1 MKQYRRDLTV
11 SAPAFVESGDD
22 RIVELAFSSEAP
34 YSRIYTDQNGD
45 PVELQEILVHDQEAV
60 DLSVLNDN
68 ASLLF
73 NHIFENHIGVVV
85 AGSARIDE
93 DRVGRALVQF
103 SKVGQM
109 ANETFEKVKEG
120 TMSKVSVGYTVLEGE
135 ADLSKGVYYAKKWQP
150 YEISIVSVP
159 ADSSVGVGRSLNTS
173 TDEPANNEEQRE
185 VNEPENKEQ
194 EVPVEEQ
201 KPEEETRSEEKQE
214 KEEPENEESN
224 SDSGNGSDDPQN
236 VETEEVNP
244 EEKRSEEE
252 PEVVKH
258 DNAEFTG
265 TVESEEINTNTN
277 ENEEEKAHE
286 ADPVEEENTEEVE
299 QPFTRSQEDTD
310 EIRAIGKHLNISE
323 DEIQRAIEDKEIT
336 VESFKQRALNITTES
351 KNFVKGKNTMTDT
364 IKNLEAKFDL
374 NTAMRSLAEG
384 KALTGAEAEYSQ
396 EEARKAAQR
405 GRAQRTN
412 SVFVPTSALA
422 PVAGTEIRNDSFV
435 ELLLQKSVLGKL
447 GVNVISGLTAPVA
460 VPRMSEGAVD
470 SFGFVAENGVSPNG
484 EVKFDNVPMSL
495 HTFTGGVP
503 VTRQAMLTMPNIGAL
518 ISQHIL
524 KASRIKLEQAIL
536 SAGAVAN
543 ARDGIVKQIVDAG
556 LVSETEL
563 TYKAF
568 MAELAKLT
576 DAGVDEAAI
585 SFAMRGA
592 LKADLASTLRDAGV
606 AGYIIGDNDKLA
618 NRPVHSSGVLAEG
631 HILVG
636 DFSAV
641 TIGEWAGL
649 EIDLDDT
656 TYRSQGAVVPRVW
669 CDLDWA
675 LTDKQCLRVMKA
687 SETRAKK

>member
-60 DLSVLNDN
+60 DLSVLNDK
-68 ASLLF
+68 ASMLF
-73 NHIFENHIGVVV
+73 NHNFDDHIGVVV

-103 SKVGQM
+103 SKVGQL

-120 TMSKVSVGYTVLEGE
+120 TMSKVSVGYTVLEGH
-135 ADLSKGVYYAKKWQP
+135 ADLSKGVYFVTKWQP
-150 YEISIVSVP
+150 YEISVVSVP

-185 VNEPENKEQ
+185 VNEEENKQ
-194 EVPVEEQ
+194 TPVEEQ

-224 SDSGNGSDDPQN
+224 SDSGNSSDDSQN
-236 VETEEVNP
+236 VETEEVKP
-244 EEKRSEEE
+244 EETRSEEE
-252 PEVVKH
+252 ENKP
-258 DNAEFTG
+258 A
-265 TVESEEINTNTN
+265 ESEELNTNTN
-277 ENEEEKAHE
+277 ENEEERTQE

-336 VESFKQRALNITTES
+336 VESFKQRALNINTES

-405 GRAQRTN
+405 GRAQRSN

-422 PVAGTEIRNDSFV
+422 PVAGTEIRTDSFV

-447 GVNVISGLTAPVA
+447 GVNVLSGLTAPVA

-470 SFGFVAENGVSPNG
+470 AFGFVAENGVSPNG

-536 SAGAVAN
+536 SAGANAN

-556 LVSETEL
+556 LVSETAL

-568 MAELAKLT
+568 MAEIAKLT

-585 SFAMRGA
+585 AFAMKGA
-592 LKADLASTLRDAGV
+592 LKADLASTLRDEGV

-687 SETRAKK
+687 GEARVKK